1 VHFKTEENLME
12 SHHYPDYGQ
21 HKSEHERLT
30 ATVLD
35 FQGKFQR
42 NEVGLTI
49 DVMQFLKDWLY
60 KHILESDKRYAPY
73 LNSQGVR

>member
-1 VHFKTEENLME
+1 ME
-12 SHHYPDYGQ
+12 SHRYPDYDR

-30 ATVLD
+30 KTVLD
-35 FQGKFQR
+35 IQGKFQS

-49 DVMQFLKDWLY
+49 EVMDFLKNWLY
-60 KHILESDKRYAPY
+60 HHILESDKKYTPY